1 MHFETIPNEKNARL
15 VFGLEWRAYATKGGS
30 AERRRYAQEFDATH
44 YVEIKGKEET
54 IAGFCAPDAADRKG
68 SKLYSAAA
76 RIALLDRVKNRPAVL
91 VLVQDEQRV
100 HLVLVI
106 RGAVRADEE
115 VPLLDLANRREAI
128 EDQCEKDSVELV
140 TFGHGTDLVDLD
152 QPFALQELLRAKK
165 SGPIKKVPVKVPV
178 IVPIFVIGGA
188 VIYGISQLITF
199 LNPPPPPLPPPP
211 TFMQDYQS
219 AVLRALAGPAPVA
232 SILAP
237 KLIASFAGQ
246 ETNVAGW
253 QFDRATCGITG
264 SCTVIYKR
272 EGGTFKD
279 FDSRA
284 TPELRPVVFDPDG
297 LHLATRGPSATTTE
311 KVLLAKASTWPS
323 EQVLIKQL
331 QTDPQRLS
339 IKPDVLDSH
348 GYIVTLRPPQR
359 LLARQPMPGEVRGP
373 IVQIGDWEISGYMW
387 QSVLLTRLPS
397 SMALNTLDVELK
409 EDGAGVHFTAKGK
422 YYVLQ

>member
-15 VFGLEWRAYATKGGS
+15 VFGLEWRAYATKGGA

-44 YVEIKGKEET
+44 FVEIKGKEET
-54 IAGFCAPDAADRKG
+54 IAGFCAPDAVDRKG

-76 RIALLDRVKNRPAVL
+76 RIALLDRVKKRPAVL

-115 VPLLDLANRREAI
+115 VRLLDLETRRVAI

-140 TFGHGTDLVDLD
+140 TFGHGTDLIDLD

-165 SGPIKKVPVKVPV
+165 SGLIKKVPVKVPA
-178 IVPIFVIGGA
+178 ILPLIVIGGA
-188 VIYGISQLITF
+188 VIYGISQLISV

-211 TFMQDYQS
+211 TFMQEYQS
-219 AVLRALAGPAPVA
+219 AVLRALAGPAPIA
-232 SILAP
+232 SVLAP
-237 KLIASFAGQ
+237 KLIASFAAQ
-246 ETNVAGW
+246 ETNSRGW
-253 QFDRATCGITG
+253 QFDRAMCGITG
-264 SCTVIYKR
+264 ACTVIYKR

-279 FDSRA
+279 FDSGA
-284 TPELRPVVFDPDG
+284 TPEMRPVLFDPDG
-297 LHLATRGPSATTTE
+297 LHLSTRGPSTTVTE
-311 KVLLAKASTWPS
+311 KVVLAKASSWPS
-323 EQVLIKQL
+323 EQALIKQL

-339 IKPDVLDSH
+339 AKPDVLDSH
-348 GYIVTLRPPQR
+348 GYVVTLRPPQR

-409 EDGAGVHFTAKGK
+409 DDGAGVHFTAKGK

>member
-68 SKLYSAAA
+68 AKLYSAAA

-91 VLVQDEQRV
+91 TLLQDEQRV

-106 RGAVRADEE
+106 RGTVRADEE
-115 VPLLDLANRREAI
+115 VALLSLSDRREAI
-128 EDQCEKDSVELV
+128 EDQCEKDNVAL
-140 TFGHGTDLVDLD
+140 TTIGRGADLIDLD
-152 QPFALQELLRAKK
+152 QPFELQELLRAKK
-165 SGPIKKVPVKVPV
+165 AGQIKKLPVKVPA
-178 IVPIFVIGGA
+178 IVPIFVMGGA
-188 VIYGISQLITF
+188 VIYGISQAISF

-211 TFMQDYQS
+211 TYMQEYQS
-219 AVLRALAGPAPVA
+219 AVLKTLAGPAPLA
-232 SILAP
+232 SSLAP
-237 KLIASFAGQ
+237 KLIASFAAE

-253 QFDRATCGITG
+253 QFDRAACGITG
-264 SCTVIYKR
+264 ACLVTYKR

-284 TPELRPVVFDPDG
+284 TPEIRPVVFDPDG
-297 LHLATRGPSATTTE
+297 LHLQTRGPSVVVPE
-311 KVLLAKASTWPS
+311 KVLLAKSLAWPTA
-323 EQVLIKQL
+323 QALIKQL

-339 IKPDVLDSH
+339 VKPDVLDSH
-348 GYIVTLRPPQR
+348 GYVVTLRPPQR

-373 IVQIGDWEISGYMW
+373 IVQVGDWEISGYMW
-387 QSVLLTRLPS
+387 QSVLLTRLPA
-397 SMALNTLDVELK
+397 SMALSGLEVELK
-409 EDGAGVHFTAKGK
+409 DDGSGVHFTAKGK